1 MQMKDPEWFMIRWF
15 QVYIVGVIL
24 TVQRPFIQ
32 VTVVKFLDELKV
44 AVSPI
49 EEAYLEDEDAEEY
62 GASRWH
68 LNFKVAG
75 SRNDTIIIGRN
86 TFKNRRN
93 EGRHSPCRQ
102 LKM

>member
-1 MQMKDPEWFMIRWF
+1 MQMKDPKWFMIRESLI
-15 QVYIVGVIL
+15 QIIESDSEESE
-24 TVQRPFIQ
+24 TFIQ
-32 VTVVKFLDELKV
+32 VTVGKCLDELKV

-86 TFKNRRN
+86 TIKNERN
-93 EGRHSPCRQ
+93 EGQRGSHGQ
-102 LKM
+102 